1 MTCVCIE
8 FSAVNLRMICPDLE
22 GFTGL
27 IEIGSITMDVS
38 TTHTPTGEH
47 VMGKMDTNIKD
58 SLDHVRAATQEL
70 HSAISDA
77 VAKRGGATKADLEA
91 LAQKAKA
98 ATESAKGSLGTQHEA
113 AKKHLADA
121 VTHLE
126 TTQKQIAESLKSS
139 GQAFQTSVQ
148 KALADARAS
157 AQKVS
162 EAVAAKRSAA
172 STKNPK

>member
-1 MTCVCIE
+1 MRGY
-8 FSAVNLRMICPDLE
+8 ND
-22 GFTGL
+22 
-27 IEIGSITMDVS
+27 
-38 TTHTPTGEH
+38 HPTGEP

-70 HSAISDA
+70 HGAISDA

-91 LAQKAKA
+91 FAQKAKA
-98 ATESAKGSLGTQHEA
+98 AAESAKGSLSAQQDA

-121 VTHLE
+121 ITHLE
-126 TTQKQIAESLKSS
+126 ATQQHITDSLKSS

-157 AQKVS
+157 AQKIS

-172 STKNPK
+172 STKTPK

>member
-1 MTCVCIE
+1 
-8 FSAVNLRMICPDLE
+8 MICRDLE

-27 IEIGSITMDVS
+27 VGIGSITMDVS
-38 TTHTPTGEH
+38 TTHTPIGEH
-47 VMGKMDTNIKD
+47 VMGKMDTNVKD

-70 HSAISDA
+70 HGAISDA
-77 VAKRGGATKADLEA
+77 AAKRGGVMKADLEA

-98 ATESAKGSLGTQHEA
+98 ATESAKGSISTQNDA

-126 TTQKQIAESLKSS
+126 ATQKHVGDSLKSS
-139 GQAFQTSVQ
+139 GQAFQTSIQ

-162 EAVAAKRSAA
+162 EAVAAKRSAISA
-172 STKNPK
+172 KTPK